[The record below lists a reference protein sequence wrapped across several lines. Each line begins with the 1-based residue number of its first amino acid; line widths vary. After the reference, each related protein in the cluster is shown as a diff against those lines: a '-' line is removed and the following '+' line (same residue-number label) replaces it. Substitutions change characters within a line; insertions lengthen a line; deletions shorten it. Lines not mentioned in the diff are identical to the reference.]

1 MYWRAVVFALS
12 LTVIGAASSELPAG
26 AEVLV
31 PAAGAEI
38 RFELQDTQGKT
49 ISSADLRGRWVL
61 AFFGYTSC
69 PDICPTTLFDI
80 AQALAR
86 LGPSAARV
94 QPIFISV
101 DPQRDTPKKLREYV
115 NDFDA
120 RILPLTGTADELDRA
135 AKSFG
140 VAFFRVPGSSPDDYT
155 IAHSAIITL
164 IGPEGGLATRFS
176 TDASADQIASK
187 LRKLI
192 DMDGL

>member
-1 MYWRAVVFALS
+1 MYRRTALFGLS
-12 LTVIGAASSELPAG
+12 LMAIGTVSGVPSAG
-26 AEVLV
+26 TEATV
-31 PAAGAEI
+31 PVAGAEI

-49 ISSADLRGRWVL
+49 VSSADLRGRWVL

-101 DPQRDTPKKLREYV
+101 DPQRDTPKILREYV

-140 VAFFRVPGSSPDDYT
+140 VAFFKVPGSSPDDYT

-164 IGPEGGLATRFS
+164 IGPEGGLVTRFS
-176 TDASADQIASK
+176 TNVSTDQIASK
-187 LRKLI
+187 LRRLI
-192 DMDGL
+192 DMDGR